1 MNFRMKK
8 NVFLAGALLAFL
20 AAAAWFTLAG
30 CVTTGSTEPPP
41 VASRWQRDFD
51 VIEFTVP
58 SIRRGTIIHLGKDSI
73 TGEGLNITDV
83 STRGDGDRMMKG
95 ELLGYTWVY
104 LYSGDT
110 KIGLAYTLV
119 RYQTH
124 SSSAD
129 YVVLG
134 KSNVEKFLAED
145 PPVTADSVIPDTT
158 DMTNSYVGNLTPSGG
173 GDPFLNGTWVNS
185 TGAVTTEFTFDNNN
199 FSASINGS
207 PAFRGSYSTSTSSS
221 GLGIGSGTLR
231 VIITHRDDGGTDFSD
246 LTWNYI
252 IGGSGELTLT
262 GTASGATATVFQKK

>member
-20 AAAAWFTLAG
+20 AAAAGFTLAG

-83 STRGDGDRMMKG
+83 STRGDGDRMTKG

-124 SSSAD
+124 SNSAD
-129 YVVLG
+129 YVILG
-134 KSNVEKFLAED
+134 KSTVEKFLAEGA
-145 PPVTADSVIPDTT
+145 PITADSVIPDIT
-158 DMTNSYVGNLTPSGG
+158 DMADTYVGSLVPSGAR
-173 GDPFLNGTWVNS
+173 DLFLTGTWVNS
-185 TGAVTTEFTFDNNN
+185 SEARTIEYTFDNGN
-199 FSASINGS
+199 FQASINGS
-207 PAFRGSYSTSTSSS
+207 PVFKGSYSTDKGKLTVK
-221 GLGIGSGTLR
+221 TTQR
-231 VIITHRDDGGTDFSD
+231 FDGGNNFSD
-246 LTWNYI
+246 NAWDYSIKGLT
-252 IGGSGELTLT
+252 ELTLT
-262 GTASGATATVFQKK
+262 GSGGPLVFKRK